1 MPNCDGLLTAD
12 ILNDCE
18 NPSIG
23 GLEANVLLFNTSDI
37 NKAETTYNS
46 TNKLLVTNF
55 ELKPEKI
62 GYLLE
67 SVKQIHAL
75 KFEYV
80 KKELG
85 LDKYKHTFSFV
96 ILTPNVANRNKLHEM
111 NGGRFTVMVQTLYKG
126 VASAE
131 QFLIGGYD
139 SGMELQIVNYA
150 SNENDGTISVELS
163 SVENY
168 EEPKPVLTFLD
179 TDASTSQTAFTN
191 KFSTITPP

>member
-18 NPSIG
+18 NPAIG
-23 GLEANVLLFNTSDI
+23 GLEANVLFFNTPDI
-37 NKAETTYNS
+37 NKSATTYNS

-55 ELKPEKI
+55 ELKAEKI

-80 KKELG
+80 IKELG
-85 LDKYKHTFSFV
+85 LNKYKHTISFV
-96 ILTPNVANRNKLHEM
+96 ILNPTVANRNKMHEM
-111 NGGRFTVMVQTLYKG
+111 NGGRFTVMVETIFKG
-126 VASAE
+126 ASSAE
-131 QFLIGGYD
+131 PFLIGGYD
-139 SGMELQIVNYA
+139 SGMELQVVTYA
-150 SNENDGTISVELS
+150 SNENDGTISVEMT

-179 TDASTSQTAFTN
+179 TDYATSKALFDAKFTEV
-191 KFSTITPP
+191 TP